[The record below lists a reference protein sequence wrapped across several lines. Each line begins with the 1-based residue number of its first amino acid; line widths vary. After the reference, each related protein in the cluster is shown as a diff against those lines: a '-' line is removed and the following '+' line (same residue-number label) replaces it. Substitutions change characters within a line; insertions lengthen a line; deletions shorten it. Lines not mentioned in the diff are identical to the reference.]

1 MSFASQ
7 LGLFLDFFGGG
18 PQIFFIIFY
27 LLTSS
32 EGAMGKAT
40 WKLTGNLDSATGLPR
55 CFSTHFPL
63 ELPSWFHGA
72 EEIKTFFNFLKINL
86 F

>member
-1 MSFASQ
+1 
-7 LGLFLDFFGGG
+7 
-18 PQIFFIIFY
+18 
-27 LLTSS
+27 
-32 EGAMGKAT
+32 MGKAT
-40 WKLTGNLDSATGLPR
+40 WKLTGNLDSATDLPR